1 MSFLGNLNLIDPS
14 DLKKVKPTME
24 GIEAT
29 TMTGTQR
36 EMIDGII
43 DATMKGENQKAP
55 GMDGK
60 HSGGGKVP
68 TLKAH
73 PTATLRTLGTIHL
86 RGTR

>member
-1 MSFLGNLNLIDPS
+1 MSFLGSLNIVDPS
-14 DLKKVKPTME
+14 DLKKSKPMME
-24 GIEAT
+24 GIEAM

-43 DATMKGENQKAP
+43 NETMKGEGARAP
-55 GMDGK
+55 GLAGK
-60 HSGGGKVP
+60 HSGSAVP

-73 PTATLRTLGTIHL
+73 PTATARTLGTIHL